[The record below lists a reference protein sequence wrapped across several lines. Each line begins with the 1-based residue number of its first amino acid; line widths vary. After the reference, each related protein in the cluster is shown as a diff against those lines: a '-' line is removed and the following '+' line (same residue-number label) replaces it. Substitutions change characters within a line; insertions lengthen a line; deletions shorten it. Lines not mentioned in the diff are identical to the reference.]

1 MQILHTT
8 YFDQIVVSIRLTDCL
23 TYMSGLLTM
32 LVRVRRAFER
42 NGNGFF
48 LWPLFFKTNSL
59 RPGTTAP
66 SRLPLHYLGNVGGGW

>member
-1 MQILHTT
+1 
-8 YFDQIVVSIRLTDCL
+8 
-23 TYMSGLLTM
+23 MSGLLTM